1 MDDSVQARLYEPFF
15 TTKAEGKGTGLGLS
29 TVYGIVEQS
38 GGQIWLHSEVG
49 RGTVFCVYL
58 PRVEARSEAEH
69 HKPAASRRRG
79 TETVLVVEDEPA
91 ALELVAEVLRE
102 SGYQVLVASNGDEAV
117 SVAVRARAPI
127 HLLLTDV
134 VLPRLSGQI
143 VAERVRTTHPR
154 VKVLFMS
161 GYTDDAISHH
171 GVLQPGV
178 ALLQKPFTP
187 DELSRRVGEILDEG

>member
-1 MDDSVQARLYEPFF
+1 
-15 TTKAEGKGTGLGLS
+15 
-29 TVYGIVEQS
+29 
-38 GGQIWLHSEVG
+38 
-49 RGTVFCVYL
+49 
-58 PRVEARSEAEH
+58 
-69 HKPAASRRRG
+69 
-79 TETVLVVEDEPA
+79 VEDEPA